1 MGAYMKVDYEDEIAI
16 LTINRP
22 EVLNAL
28 DAAGWSEL
36 DENMTMLEDNEAVRC
51 VIITGAG
58 EKAFVA
64 GANIKAMSERSVLE
78 TLNGQVNRVLKKFAQ
93 MSKPVIAAVN
103 GFALG
108 GGCELAL
115 ACDVR
120 IASEKAKM
128 GQTEINVGILPG
140 GGGTQRLTRL
150 VGLGKALEM
159 ILTGEPVDA
168 KEAER
173 IGLVNKV
180 VPADQL
186 MAEAKKMAKK
196 ITSKSPSTVR
206 LAKIAVHSGAD
217 TNFDAGLLMEV
228 LCQTVVFSTDDHLEG
243 LTAFLE
249 KRKPEFKGQ

>member
-1 MGAYMKVDYEDEIAI
+1 MGAYMKVDYEDDIAI

-28 DAAGWSEL
+28 DAPGWAEL
-36 DENMTMLEDNEAVRC
+36 DQNMIMLENDAKVRC
-51 VIITGAG
+51 IIITGAG
-58 EKAFVA
+58 DKAFVA
-64 GANIKAMSERSVLE
+64 GANIKAMAERSVLT
-78 TLNGQVNRVLKKFAQ
+78 TLDGQVSGVLKKFAQ
-93 MSKPVIAAVN
+93 MSKPIIAAVN
-103 GFALG
+103 GFAFG
-108 GGCELAL
+108 GGCELAM
-115 ACDVR
+115 ACDIR

-159 ILTGEPVDA
+159 ILTGDTVDA

-173 IGLVNKV
+173 IGLVNHV

-186 MAEAKKMAKK
+186 MEEARRIAKK
-196 ITSKSPSTVR
+196 IATKSPSTIR
-206 LAKIAVHSGAD
+206 LGKIAIHAGAD
-217 TNFDAGLLMEV
+217 TNFDAGLLLEV

-243 LTAFLE
+243 LTAFME